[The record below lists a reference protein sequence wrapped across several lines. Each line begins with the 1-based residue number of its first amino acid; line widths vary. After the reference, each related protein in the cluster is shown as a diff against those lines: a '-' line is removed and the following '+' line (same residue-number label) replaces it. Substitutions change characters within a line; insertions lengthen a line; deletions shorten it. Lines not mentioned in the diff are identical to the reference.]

1 MSDARR
7 SFLLEIGTEEIPA
20 RMIAAAIASLAKGVG
35 EALAGA
41 GLPPAAAPRP
51 LGTPRRLA
59 VLVDGVPEQ
68 SPDQSVEVTGP
79 PASVAFDAQGRPTKA
94 GEGFARAQGVKVE
107 DLRRTA
113 GPKGEVVAVRKTVPG
128 RRAAAV
134 LAEAAPVVASG
145 LAFPKTMRWG
155 SGEHRFVRPVHW
167 IVALYGE
174 EIVPFEFCGV
184 RSGRHTRGHRLKG
197 IEPLAMARAQ
207 DYALTLER
215 VGVLV
220 DPEGRRRRI
229 AADLAAAAAQAGGRL
244 ATPPGSEARGE
255 DADPELLD
263 EVNDLVEWP
272 AVLAGGFDPAFL
284 ELPQEILLTSMRH
297 HQKYFA
303 LVDGSGVLLPRFLAV
318 ANVPDDPQGIIRR
331 GHEWVLRARLS
342 DARFFHQEDRKAR
355 LESFGASLERVA
367 FHERLG
373 SYAAKSARM
382 ARLAEALLPAFASA
396 GQAADGAA
404 VARAAALSKNDL
416 CTQMVGE
423 FPELQG
429 IVGGLYA
436 GADGL
441 PAPIAEAIYD
451 QYLPQS
457 QDGPLPRGAV
467 GAILSLADRLDTQAG
482 IFLLG
487 LVPTGSRDPYALR
500 RSVQGACRILVE
512 RGVGV
517 SLPNLMTAA
526 IAAYAAAGT
535 VKDAVPP
542 DEALRT
548 LLEFWRGRQEFLA
561 AEAGFPVDVVRAAL
575 GAGDA
580 DPADARRRMEAVRD
594 FRKTPGFEDLAAA
607 HKRMRNILAGQKET
621 ETPFDPAGLKEP
633 AERAL
638 ADRLREAQPLVAS
651 AAAARDY
658 AGALGRIAALR
669 EPVDRFFGDV
679 MVLAEDP
686 ALRRNRVALLRALQA
701 LFLTVADFSEIAAAH
716 RKEA

>member
-1 MSDARR
+1 MSDLHRP
-7 SFLLEIGTEEIPA
+7 FLLEVGTEEIPA
-20 RMIAAAIASLAKGVG
+20 RMIAGALEGLARGIG
-35 EALAGA
+35 EALASA
-41 GLPPAAAPRP
+41 GLPGSSPRP

-59 VLVDGVPEQ
+59 ILIEGVPEQ

-79 PASVAFDAQGRPTKA
+79 PATVAFDAQGRPTKA
-94 GEGFARAQGVKVE
+94 GEGFARAQGVRVE

-113 GPKGEVVAVRKTVPG
+113 GLKGEVVAVRKTVPG
-128 RRAAAV
+128 RSAAAV

-184 RSGRHTRGHRLKG
+184 RSGRDTRGHRLKG
-197 IEPLAMARAQ
+197 TEPVAIARAS
-207 DYALTLER
+207 DYVGLLER
-215 VGVLV
+215 HGVLV
-220 DPEGRRRRI
+220 DPQARRQRI
-229 AADLAAAAAQAGGRL
+229 AADLAAGAAKAGGRL
-244 ATPPGSEARGE
+244 ATPPGTEARGD

-272 AVLAGGFDPAFL
+272 SVLSGAFDPSFL

-303 LVDGSGVLLPRFLAV
+303 LVDGKGRLLPRFLAV

-342 DARFFHQEDRKAR
+342 DARFFHQEDRKAK
-355 LESFGASLERVA
+355 LESFGAALERVA

-373 SYAAKSARM
+373 SYAAKSQRM
-382 ARLAEALLPAFASA
+382 VRLAEALLPAFAAA
-396 GQAADGAA
+396 GHAAGREA

-416 CTQMVGE
+416 PTQMVGE

-436 GADGL
+436 RADGL
-441 PAPIAEAIYD
+441 PAEVAEAIYD
-451 QYLPQS
+451 QYLPQA
-457 QDGPLPRGAV
+457 QDGPLPRGTV
-467 GAILSLADRLDTQAG
+467 GAVVSLADRLDTQAG

-512 RGVGV
+512 RGVRV
-517 SLPNLMTAA
+517 ALRDLLRDAV
-526 IAAYAAAGT
+526 AAYPAGT
-535 VKDAVPP
+535 IKDAVAP

-561 AEAGFPVDVVRAAL
+561 AEAGFPLDVVRAAL
-575 GAGDA
+575 GAADG

-594 FRKTPGFEDLAAA
+594 FRKTPGFEDLAAS
-607 HKRMRNILAGQKET
+607 HKRIRNILAGQKEP
-621 ETPFDPAGLKEP
+621 EARFDPAGLREP
-633 AERAL
+633 AERTL
-638 ADRLREAQPLVAS
+638 HDRIREAGPRV
-651 AAAARDY
+651 AAAARAGDY
-658 AGALGRIAALR
+658 AAALGAIAALR
-669 EPVDRFFGDV
+669 DPVDRFFTDV
-679 MVLAEDP
+679 MVLVEESS
-686 ALRRNRVALLRALQA
+686 LRRNRVALLRSLQD
-701 LFLTVADFSEIAAAH
+701 LFLTVADFSEIAAAQ

>member
-1 MSDARR
+1 VSDLRHP
-7 SFLLEIGTEEIPA
+7 FLLEIGTEEIPA
-20 RMIAAAIASLAKGVG
+20 RMIAAAIEDLARGIG
-35 EALAGA
+35 EALATA
-41 GLPPAAAPRP
+41 GLPARSTRP

-59 VLVDGVPEQ
+59 VLVDEVPEQ
-68 SPDQSVEVTGP
+68 SPDQIVEVTGP
-79 PASVAFDAQGRPTKA
+79 PAGVAFDAQGRPTKA
-94 GEGFARAQGVKVE
+94 GEGFARAQGVRVE
-107 DLRRTA
+107 DLRRTQ
-113 GPKGEVVAVRKTVPG
+113 GPKGECVAVRKTVPG

-134 LAEAAPVVASG
+134 LADAAPAVAAA

-184 RSGRHTRGHRLKG
+184 RSGRQTHPHRLKG
-197 IEPLAMARAQ
+197 SEPVSIARASE
-207 DYALTLER
+207 YTAFLER
-215 VGVLV
+215 HGVLV
-220 DPEGRRRRI
+220 DPQARRQRI
-229 AADLAAAAAQAGGRL
+229 AADLAAAAAKAGGRL
-244 ATPPGSEARGE
+244 ATPPGSEARGG

-272 AVLAGGFDPAFL
+272 AVLAGEFDPSFL

-303 LVDGSGVLLPRFLAV
+303 LVDGAGRLLPRFLAV

-342 DARFFHQEDRKAR
+342 DARFFHQEDRKGT
-355 LESFGASLERVA
+355 LESFSAALERVA

-373 SYAAKSARM
+373 SYAAKAARM
-382 ARLAEALLPAFASA
+382 TRLAESLLPAFAAA
-396 GQAADGAA
+396 GHPADAAA
-404 VARAAALSKNDL
+404 VARAASFSKNDL

-436 GADGL
+436 QADGL
-441 PAPIAEAIYD
+441 PAAVTEAIYD
-451 QYLPQS
+451 QYLPQA

-512 RGVGV
+512 RGVSV
-517 SLPNLMTAA
+517 ALPDLLGSA
-526 IAAYAAAGT
+526 IAAYPAASL
-535 VKDAVPP
+535 KDAVAPE
-542 DEALRT
+542 EALRT

-575 GAGDA
+575 GAGDG

-594 FRKTPGFEDLAAA
+594 FRKTPGFDDLAAA
-607 HKRMRNILAGQKET
+607 HKRIRNILAGQKEP
-621 ETPFDPAGLKEP
+621 EERFDPAGLKEA
-633 AERAL
+633 AERLL
-638 ADRLREAQPLVAS
+638 AERIQDTRPLVA
-651 AAAARDY
+651 AAAGAGDY
-658 AGALGRIAALR
+658 AGALRRIAALR

-679 MVLAEDP
+679 MVLAEDRV
-686 ALRRNRVALLRALQA
+686 LRRNRVALLRDLQA
-701 LFLTVADFSEIAAAH
+701 LFLTVADFSEIAAH

>member
-7 SFLLEIGTEEIPA
+7 PFLLELGTEEIPA
-20 RMIAAAIASLAKGVG
+20 RMIAAAIDGLARGIA
-35 EALAGA
+35 EALQAAGLPGA
-41 GLPPAAAPRP
+41 GLRP

-59 VLVDGVPEQ
+59 VLIDGVPEQ
-68 SPDQSVEVTGP
+68 SPDLSVEVTGP

-94 GEGFARAQGVKVE
+94 GEGFARAQGVRPE
-107 DLRRTA
+107 DLRRTS

-134 LAEAAPVVASG
+134 LAEAAPSVAAA

-197 IEPLAMARAQ
+197 TDPLAIARAS
-207 DYALTLER
+207 DYVTVLER
-215 VGVLV
+215 QGVLV
-220 DPEGRRRRI
+220 DPQARRQRI
-229 AADLAAAAAQAGGRL
+229 AADLAAAAAKAGGRL
-244 ATPPGSEARGE
+244 ATPPGSEARGA

-272 AVLAGGFDPAFL
+272 AILAGGFDPSFL

-303 LVDGSGVLLPRFLAV
+303 LVDGTGRLLPRFLAV

-342 DARFFHQEDRKAR
+342 DARFFHQEDRKAT
-355 LESFGASLERVA
+355 LASFGAALERVA

-373 SYAAKSARM
+373 SYAAKATRM
-382 ARLAEALLPAFASA
+382 TRLAASLLPAFVAA
-396 GQAADGAA
+396 GQAADAA
-404 VARAAALSKNDL
+404 EVARAAALSKNDL
-416 CTQMVGE
+416 PTQMVGE

-436 GADGL
+436 RADGL
-441 PAPIAEAIYD
+441 PPSVAEAIYD
-451 QYLPQS
+451 QYLPQG
-457 QDGPLPRGAV
+457 QDGPLPRGTV
-467 GAILSLADRLDTQAG
+467 GAVVSLADRLDTQAG

-512 RGVGV
+512 RGVRV
-517 SLPNLMTAA
+517 ALPDLLRAA
-526 IAAYAAAGT
+526 IAAYPSGT
-535 VKDAVPP
+535 IKDAVAP
-542 DEALRT
+542 DAALRT

-575 GAGDA
+575 GAGDG

-594 FRKTPGFEDLAAA
+594 FRKTPGFDDLAAA
-607 HKRMRNILAGQKET
+607 HKRIRNILAGQKDPEA
-621 ETPFDPAGLKEP
+621 PFDPAGLKEA

-638 ADRLREAQPLVAS
+638 ADRIREARPLVA
-651 AAAARDY
+651 AAAGAGDY
-658 AGALGRIAALR
+658 AAALRAIAALR
-669 EPVDRFFGDV
+669 EPVDRFFTDV
-679 MVLAEDP
+679 MVLAEDRG
-686 ALRRNRVALLRALQA
+686 LRRNRVALLRSLQE
-701 LFLTVADFSEIAAAH
+701 LFLSVADFSEIAAAQ